1 MARLHLD
8 ALGVHLTELTKAQAD
23 YLGVGVEGPVQAR
36 PLPLLMSDA
45 PPPSW
50 GGPPAGGP
58 PPPFVLPGPAAY
70 PLTPWPGAPA
80 TAVEQWRLGVP
91 LRMPRWG
98 FGDAWIA
105 LVAAFVLSASAGVL
119 LVLAQGSRTA
129 TNVVVLVSL
138 ALQWIPMVGWPWL
151 ATRRRGNGLRTDLGL
166 AINGADVGIG
176 LVGGFASL
184 VIAAAVAALTQM
196 VFGPF
201 DSAAGELVDD
211 FTKDKLLLYVL
222 VVSIA
227 FIAPVVEEICFRGLF
242 WGSLAKRG
250 MNQYWVTFWTALAF
264 ACFHLE
270 PVRIPLL
277 LCTGLVLGF
286 LRQKTGRLG
295 APIVAHM
302 VNNSVAA
309 LGILFM

>member
-1 MARLHLD
+1 M
-8 ALGVHLTELTKAQAD
+8 
-23 YLGVGVEGPVQAR
+23 
-36 PLPLLMSDA
+36 
-45 PPPSW
+45 
-50 GGPPAGGP
+50 
-58 PPPFVLPGPAAY
+58 
-70 PLTPWPGAPA
+70 
-80 TAVEQWRLGVP
+80 GVP

-105 LVAAFVLSASAGVL
+105 LIAAFVLSASAGVL

-138 ALQWIPMVGWPWL
+138 VLQWVPMVGWPWW

-166 AINGADVGIG
+166 AITGRDVGIG
-176 LVGGFASL
+176 LLGGFGALVVATAVASL
-184 VIAAAVAALTQM
+184 TTM
-196 VFGPF
+196 VFGSF
-201 DSAAGELVDD
+201 GSAAGELVDD
-211 FTKDKLLLYVL
+211 FAKDKLLLYVL

-227 FIAPVVEEICFRGLF
+227 FVAPVVEEICFRGLF
-242 WGSLAKRG
+242 WGALAKRG

-286 LRQKTGRLG
+286 LRQRTGRLG
-295 APIVAHM
+295 SSIVAHM
-302 VNNSVAA
+302 VNNSAAA